1 MYQAIEKHGLIHR
14 RVELIRKNAT
24 EAGSK
29 SHLCDKYRVG
39 EKYSALRKSF
49 IRESSE
55 AATLI
60 AWSRSRFRGDGK
72 ASASARKRI
81 RACFSSSEVIS
92 GPITVAQADNA
103 NDIAKTT
110 RAMTTIVEFI
120 CHRQRLAEHSQR
132 RKKLVAVG
140 APVRETRAE
149 RTSKEFD

>member
-1 MYQAIEKHGLIHR
+1 
-14 RVELIRKNAT
+14 
-24 EAGSK
+24 
-29 SHLCDKYRVG
+29 
-39 EKYSALRKSF
+39 
-49 IRESSE
+49 
-55 AATLI
+55 
-60 AWSRSRFRGDGK
+60 
-72 ASASARKRI
+72 
-81 RACFSSSEVIS
+81 VIS